1 MDAVTAALLF
11 VVLVLVAA
19 LIAWAALRDLAKH
32 ASDVVSKEK
41 PSALEPTAEELAE
54 GRRNGP
60 GFPH

>member
-1 MDAVTAALLF
+1 MDATLALLVF
-11 VVLVLVAA
+11 AVLVLVAA
-19 LIAWAALRDLAKH
+19 LVAWAALRDVGKRAG
-32 ASDVVSKEK
+32 DVVVKEK

>member
-1 MDAVTAALLF
+1 MDPVVAGLLFTALVLFAAL
-11 VVLVLVAA
+11 V
-19 LIAWAALRDLAKH
+19 AWAALRDVAEH
-32 ASDVVSKEK
+32 ADDVVIYEK